1 MPTYTGTT
9 AYSVFNLVAANAR
22 STMFS
27 PDGALI
33 YVGRDNGTI
42 EVFNTA
48 SHSLVATWAV
58 GASLASMSLSE
69 DGSFLLAIEA
79 TGANTGRLHRVS
91 TSNGTVLQSYDT
103 GHFHD
108 VEIVNG
114 QRAILTGSPNMTFD
128 LATGTFSPLA
138 GAGYYSSYSSLIVED
153 GHLSLIAEPGISN
166 SPLFIYDD
174 RSGRIVA
181 QGDSY
186 QGGAVSGFNF
196 GHQAIS
202 ERAGLVAQFMGTYYL
217 NIYDLS
223 LDFVRRVTITN
234 TVDGLAFDPHGQYL
248 FVFLSN
254 GTLAK
259 YDVRTWTITDQF
271 NLAASGWH
279 NRIGVGDQIH
289 ISPDGSYITVAD
301 SNGGRLQLVDLSARN
316 ETFAG
321 TAEADTFIGLD
332 GNDTYIVGAGDNV
345 VEAFGH
351 GTDTV
356 RTQLSSYALTANV
369 EDLIY
374 SGTSA
379 FTGIGNDIENLID
392 ASSSTGNAL
401 LQGGSGADTL
411 RSGSG
416 NDTLDGGT
424 GADAMFGGAGD
435 DRYIVDSISDTITE
449 LAGHGADHVESS
461 IDYALGAHLE
471 NLTLIGGALSGT
483 GNDLANTIRGNAS
496 NNILSGGAGNDILVG
511 DAGDDRLDGGIGVD
525 AMEGGS
531 GNDIYVVDN
540 ESDTI
545 TELAGAGT
553 DLVEASTSYT
563 LGLHIE
569 NLTLIGGSVGTGNE
583 LNNVV
588 RGNSQNNILYGLG
601 GNDQLR
607 GESGNDFLDGGAGA
621 DIMTGGADHDT
632 YIVDN
637 AGDVVTELAGEGI
650 DRVESSINYALG
662 ANVEHLTLTGS
673 AVVGT
678 GNELANTIRGNAEDN
693 SLSGGAG
700 GDTLDGNVGDDRLDG
715 GTGVDVMSGGVG
727 NDTYFVDDS
736 RDVVTELADEGVDLV
751 ESSADYVI
759 GANVEHLNL
768 VGTAVSGTGN
778 SLNNIIRGNAQNN
791 VLSGG
796 GGSDRL
802 YGGAG
807 DDTYLVDGLDD
818 LVFEDGGGGTDTV
831 ISSGNFYLY
840 ADLENLTLTGSGD
853 LFGVGN
859 ELANTILGNSG
870 SNLLIAGAGADVV
883 RGGGGV
889 DSLFGQDGNDQLFGD
904 AGIDYL
910 VGGIGNDTLDG
921 GTEADALYGEDGDDT
936 LIGGSGFHT
945 DILVGG
951 AGNDVLRGDSGLGD
965 YDLMDGGAGDD
976 SYYVDTPDD
985 LTFEAANGGIDTVY
999 ATIDGAGYYLYAN
1012 TENLVLG
1019 GNTPFGVGNELNN
1032 RITGSATSNWLLG
1045 GAGNDI
1051 LDGGAGNDVLFGE
1064 AGADTFVFTR
1074 GTGGDVIGDFVAGT
1088 DRIDLSA
1095 FGFTS
1100 FAQVEAALGEYGGTA
1115 FLTLGNGDM
1124 VVLNGVARSALSAG
1138 DFILASSGELKTPVM
1153 EAIDADPRSELV
1165 HDFYNPRLF
1174 LEVM

>member
-9 AYSVFNLVAANAR
+9 AYSVFNLVNANAR

-33 YVGRDNGTI
+33 YVARDNGTI
-42 EVFNTA
+42 DVFNTA
-48 SHSLVATWAV
+48 THSLVATWAV

-91 TSNGTVLQSYDT
+91 TSNGAVLQSYDT

-108 VEIVNG
+108 VEIVDG
-114 QRAILTGSPNMTFD
+114 QRAILTGAPNMTFD
-128 LATGTFSPLA
+128 IATGTFSPLA
-138 GAGYYSSYSSLIVED
+138 GASYYSSYSSLIVED

-166 SPLFIYDD
+166 GPLFIYDD
-174 RSGRIVA
+174 RVGRIVA
-181 QGDSY
+181 QGNNY
-186 QGGAVSGFNF
+186 QSNVTSGFNF

-202 ERAGLVAQFMGTYYL
+202 EEAGLVVQFGYYSTL

-223 LDFVRRVTITN
+223 LRALRTVSISGP
-234 TVDGLAFDPHGQYL
+234 VDGLAFDPEGQYL
-248 FVFLSN
+248 FVFLHN

-259 YDVRTWTITDQF
+259 YDVRTWTIADQF
-271 NLAASGWH
+271 NLASTGWH

-301 SNGGRLQLVDLSARN
+301 SEEGRLQLVDLSARN
-316 ETFAG
+316 ETFVG
-321 TAEADTFIGLD
+321 TAEADSFIGLD
-332 GNDTYIVGAGDNV
+332 GNDTYIVGAGDTV
-345 VEAFGH
+345 VEAFGQ

-369 EDLIY
+369 ENLIY
-374 SGTSA
+374 TGASA
-379 FTGIGNDIENLID
+379 FTGTGNDLNNLID
-392 ASSSTGNAL
+392 ARTSTGNAL

-411 RSGSG
+411 RSGNG

-424 GADAMFGGAGD
+424 GADAMFGGAGN
-435 DRYIVDSISDTITE
+435 DRYIVDSAGDSVTE
-449 LAGHGADHVESS
+449 LTGEGTDLVEAS

-471 NLTLIGGALSGT
+471 DLTLIGGALAGT
-483 GNDLANTIRGNAS
+483 GNDLANSIRGNAS
-496 NNILSGGAGNDILVG
+496 NNILSGGAGNDILIG
-511 DAGDDRLDGGIGVD
+511 DAGDDRLDGGTGVD
-525 AMEGGS
+525 AMEGGA
-531 GNDIYVVDN
+531 GNDLYVVDN
-540 ESDTI
+540 ESDRI
-545 TELAGAGT
+545 TELADAGT

-569 NLTLIGGSVGTGNE
+569 NLTLIGGSVGTGNA

-601 GNDQLR
+601 GDDQLR
-607 GESGNDFLDGGAGA
+607 GEAGNDFLDGGAGA
-621 DIMTGGADHDT
+621 DTMSGGADHDT
-632 YIVDN
+632 YVVDD
-637 AGDVVTELAGEGI
+637 AGDIVTELAGEGI

-662 ANVEHLTLTGS
+662 ANVEHLTLMGT

-678 GNELANTIRGNAEDN
+678 GNELANTIRGNAQDN
-693 SLSGGAG
+693 SLSGGIG
-700 GDTLDGNVGDDRLDG
+700 SDTLHGNEGDDRLDG
-715 GTGVDVMSGGVG
+715 GTGVDSMIGGVG
-727 NDTYFVDDS
+727 NDTYVVDDS
-736 RDVVTELADEGVDLV
+736 RDVVTELLDEGIDLV
-751 ESSADYVI
+751 ESSADYAI
-759 GANVEHLNL
+759 GAHVEHLTL

-796 GGSDRL
+796 GGADRL
-802 YGGAG
+802 DGGAG
-807 DDTYLVDGLDD
+807 DDSYYVDGQDD
-818 LVFEDGGGGTDTV
+818 LVFEGAGGGIDTV
-831 ISSGNFYLY
+831 ISTGSFYLY
-840 ADLENLTLTGSGD
+840 ANIENLTLTGVSD
-853 LFGVGN
+853 NFGVGN

-870 SNLLIAGAGADVV
+870 SNLLIAGAGDDTV

-965 YDLMDGGAGDD
+965 YDLMDGGLGND

-985 LTFEAANGGIDTVY
+985 LTFEAANGGTDTVY
-999 ATIDGAGYYLYAN
+999 ATINGAGYYLYAN
-1012 TENLVLG
+1012 VENLVLG
-1019 GNTPFGVGNELNN
+1019 GDTPFGVGNELNN
-1032 RITGSATSNWLLG
+1032 RITGSASSNWLLG
-1045 GAGNDI
+1045 GAGNDV
-1051 LDGGAGNDVLFGE
+1051 LNGRGGNDVLFGE
-1064 AGADTFVFTR
+1064 SGADIFVFER
-1074 GTGGDVIGDFVAGT
+1074 GTGGDVVGDFVAGT

-1095 FGFTS
+1095 YGFTS
-1100 FAQVEAALGEYGGTA
+1100 FAQVQAVLGEQDGTA

-1124 VVLNGVARSALSAG
+1124 VVLNGVARATLSAG
-1138 DFILASSGELKTPVM
+1138 DFILASAGDSKVPVM
-1153 EAIDADPRSELV
+1153 EHIDVDPRPDLI
-1165 HDFYNPRLF
+1165 HDFVNPRLF
-1174 LEVM
+1174 VDVM